1 MLKSA
6 ADNGDFKA
14 ISKSTALPDFREYDK
29 NAPIIFSFTC
39 KVIDWLLSL
48 TTTNFQKSL
57 KVAIEFLLLAH
68 GMVYWVVSNVH
79 FWMFLITIHRHQWYL
94 VNLISNI
101 VNLIY
106 NKTVAFLATHTV
118 DNQTRFLELLSES
131 WFSIKSWYIIQNCG
145 VLKLKAGLVY
155 IMKFG
160 GEGRGRVRKL
170 ELLQERGYSQN
181 LFSQQE
187 QPS

>member
-1 MLKSA
+1 MGLVQVLWHF
-6 ADNGDFKA
+6 N
-14 ISKSTALPDFREYDK
+14 
-29 NAPIIFSFTC
+29 IIWT
-39 KVIDWLLSL
+39 V
-48 TTTNFQKSL
+48 
-57 KVAIEFLLLAH
+57 
-68 GMVYWVVSNVH
+68 
-79 FWMFLITIHRHQWYL
+79 
-94 VNLISNI
+94 SNI

-106 NKTVAFLATHTV
+106 NKTVAFLATQTV

-145 VLKLKAGLVY
+145 GLKLKAGLGY

-160 GEGRGRVRKL
+160 GEGGGRGRKL

-181 LFSQQE
+181 LLSQQE